1 MSITSIFD
9 PVKAARSMR
18 VAAFMSGTG
27 TNVKKLL
34 EHEKFLKM
42 RDGKSPFEVIF
53 IFSDRSDGTC
63 AGERIAFE
71 YGLPYFSYDIRMF
84 YKACN
89 LPRSIMTREG
99 MEARKNFDSVAGKLV
114 SVFQIDIIALGGYMS
129 YTTLSNC
136 VNVHPADLSIVN
148 ADGKR
153 CYVGDNAV
161 KDAILAGETRL
172 CSSTLFTDDGIDSGP
187 LLMISAP
194 VVVNLPVPL
203 NELRQNQLML
213 DQTVLAHQAKL
224 KEAGDWVIF
233 PYTIEM
239 ISMGRFAFDESGRV
253 YVDGIYQ
260 KSGFK
265 L

>member
-1 MSITSIFD
+1 MSISCIFD
-9 PVKAARSMR
+9 PVKAARPMR

-27 TNVKKLL
+27 TNVKKIL
-34 EHEKFLKM
+34 EHEKFLKT

-148 ADGKR
+148 SDGKR

-161 KDAILAGETRL
+161 KDAILAGETHL

-194 VVVNLPVPL
+194 IAVNLPVPL

-239 ISMGRFAFDESGRV
+239 ISMGRFALDESGQV